1 VVFDSFSALSNISWA
16 ENVNFFYYY
25 SGPRGLRSFF
35 FFFSPST
42 KFPDTISYP
51 VTRVFKVALP
61 TFDDSMIY
69 LLYNCVRHPNLEIFD
84 IRGAPF

>member
-1 VVFDSFSALSNISWA
+1 
-16 ENVNFFYYY
+16 
-25 SGPRGLRSFF
+25 
-35 FFFSPST
+35 
-42 KFPDTISYP
+42 